1 MKTLLLDGSLIRQ
14 IPDFYDQLNILMDR
28 DKTFLLAPSLDALN
42 DALYEFSPRGAATST
57 VEFQWIDHE
66 LSREALGY
74 KTTLEWLREKVNQ
87 PGTFNQNFIN
97 QQISDLKNGVGKTY
111 FEIILEIFADHPHI
125 KLVLA

>member
-1 MKTLLLDGSLIRQ
+1 MKTLPLDGSRIHR
-14 IPDFYDQLNILMDR
+14 IPDFYDQLNVLMER
-28 DKTFLLAPSLDALN
+28 DKTYLLAPSLDALN
-42 DALYEFSPRGAATST
+42 DALYELSPHGVPTPT

-74 KTTLEWLREKVNQ
+74 KTTMEWLQEKANR
-87 PGTFNQNFIN
+87 PRTFNQNVIS